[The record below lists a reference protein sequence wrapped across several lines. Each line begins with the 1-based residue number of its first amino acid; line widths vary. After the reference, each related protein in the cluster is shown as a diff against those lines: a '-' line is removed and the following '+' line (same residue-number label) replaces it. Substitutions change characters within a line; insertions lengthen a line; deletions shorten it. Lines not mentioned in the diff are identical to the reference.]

1 MAIVALNSQKSAGIS
16 EMTRGCGGER
26 GGGDGVGRLATVERG
41 ERDGNTRLN
50 KRRKGRGGDCASTR
64 YIQI

>member
-26 GGGDGVGRLATVERG
+26 GGGGGVGLLARKRG
-41 ERDGNTRLN
+41 
-50 KRRKGRGGDCASTR
+50 KGWQHKTK
-64 YIQI
+64 

>member
-26 GGGDGVGRLATVERG
+26 GGVGLLARKRG
-41 ERDGNTRLN
+41 
-50 KRRKGRGGDCASTR
+50 KGWQHKTK
-64 YIQI
+64 